1 MLDDGHVAE
10 IAPKLEKEYFIH
22 PKPRANV
29 SRQRIFHMNVR
40 LGMYKR
46 LLCEVSIIALGNT
59 RQRVQRE
66 ASNTKS
72 CVI

>member
-10 IAPKLEKEYFIH
+10 IAPKFEKEYFIH

-40 LGMYKR
+40 LGMYKHCYSNIGAFYAKC
-46 LLCEVSIIALGNT
+46 LL
-59 RQRVQRE
+59 
-66 ASNTKS
+66 
-72 CVI
+72 